1 MTSSVKNERYLPDEI
16 WTIVLGWM
24 DVDHKNCPLFE
35 NVEYS
40 AVERRVNER
49 LLEEFGQPISIR
61 IFDPSRPSEED
72 RDIFRMF
79 QTQHIGRDDCALVA
93 YLTVV
98 AIGLSEKYPDDFR
111 DTFLKKNLPAL
122 QKEYKKSKEK
132 CISQRDY
139 LRDAVSRLHL
149 LLKSR

>member
-1 MTSSVKNERYLPDEI
+1 MAQQALIPVPGVIPFDDLFRGK
-16 WTIVLGWM
+16 IVEQ
-24 DVDHKNCPLFE
+24 K
-35 NVEYS
+35 
-40 AVERRVNER
+40 
-49 LLEEFGQPISIR
+49 
-61 IFDPSRPSEED
+61 
-72 RDIFRMF
+72 
-79 QTQHIGRDDCALVA
+79 RDDCALVA

-139 LRDAVSRLHL
+139 LRE
-149 LLKSR
+149 